1 MELFISLLY
10 VIGVITG
17 SVGVLGFTFCLVVY
31 GASFFSESI
40 GTELLKRCF
49 KITGWCLFVSVV
61 IFLMPF
67 VYEALFL

>member
-1 MELFISLLY
+1 MELFLALLY
-10 VIGVITG
+10 VVGVITG

-49 KITGWCLFVSVV
+49 KITGWCLLVSVV
-61 IFLMPF
+61 MFFVPV